1 MFRRETITDNCPY
14 PFPLIAD
21 VLKLKKIQLGEAEWE
36 ENENAIIKLK
46 KEIDSLNTLQK
57 FGEEYIIPF

>member
-21 VLKLKKIQLGEAEWE
+21 VLKLKNFELGEAEWE
-36 ENENAIIKLK
+36 ENEEAIIKLK
-46 KEIDSLNTLQK
+46 REIDSLNMLLK
-57 FGEEYIIPF
+57 YGEEYIIPF